1 MNEKDKYAPTGET
14 MRRIGNTV
22 RYVETGGKLPDGGLK
37 KRHRLIPH
45 EEGILL
51 DDLEGTDD
59 PNVPT
64 SARFQIKSPHKTGD
78 GWSNETEPSIVKV
91 LNRTPASFTAE
102 TPGFAKELRTDK
114 WYFYT
119 LGGGGGGDRIWFEIS
134 SVICNEDL
142 TKTLNVTATHY
153 TGGCDKEIPGE
164 DEYGNIVIED
174 ICGILNYYTQEW
186 LESGG
191 VKGSA
196 TYMYPR
202 GGYCEP
208 LWLVDNVCGQ
218 PECA

>member
-1 MNEKDKYAPTGET
+1 MSDGNTLSDKAAAEIAKTVREVSRRMMNEKG
-14 MRRIGNTV
+14 
-22 RYVETGGKLPDGGLK
+22 
-37 KRHRLIPH
+37 HRGRWQWH
-45 EEGILL
+45 
-51 DDLEGTDD
+51 
-59 PNVPT
+59 
-64 SARFQIKSPHKTGD
+64 
-78 GWSNETEPSIVKV
+78 
-91 LNRTPASFTAE
+91 
-102 TPGFAKELRTDK
+102 
-114 WYFYT
+114 
-119 LGGGGGGDRIWFEIS
+119 GGGGGSQRIWFEIS

-153 TGGCDKEIPGE
+153 TGGCTKAIPGE

-191 VKGSA
+191 IKGSA

-202 GGYCEP
+202 EEDCEP